1 MDSVL
6 IAAEKETQAG
16 WVKLNGRVTLE
27 SGDLLRV
34 AGMFFL
40 NNDAAL
46 LKFEMSECVFMDSTI
61 MGVLAMLSLEARKKS
76 VPVEVVNITD
86 ETLSLLK
93 GLGVDRIMK
102 FVDADSTAMNWK
114 NVSNSY
120 NDSMDSKVI
129 LDAHKTLMDID
140 DENVSKFEHVVACL
154 EAEIGNK

>member
-16 WVKLNGRVTLE
+16 WVKLSGRVTLE

-46 LKFEMSECVFMDSTI
+46 LKFEMSECLFMDSTI
-61 MGVLAMLSLEARKKS
+61 MGVLAMLSLEARKKKVS
-76 VPVEVVNITD
+76 VEVVNITN
-86 ETLSLLK
+86 ETLGLLR
-93 GLGVDRIMK
+93 GLGVDRIMR
-102 FVDADSTAMNWK
+102 FIDADSTIMNWK
-114 NVSNSY
+114 KVNSSY

-140 DENVSKFEHVVACL
+140 DENINKFEHVVACL
-154 EAEIGNK
+154 EAEMSNE

>member
-6 IAAEKETQAG
+6 IAAEKEAQAG

-40 NNDAAL
+40 ENEAAV
-46 LKFEMSECVFMDSTI
+46 LKLDMADCLFMDSTI
-61 MGVLAMLSLEARKKS
+61 MGVLAMLSLEARKNS
-76 VPVEVVNITD
+76 IPVEVVNIND
-86 ETLSLLK
+86 EALGLLK

-102 FVDADSTAMNWK
+102 FVEVDSADMNWK
-114 NVSNSY
+114 KVSSSY
-120 NDSMDSKVI
+120 NSSMDSKVI

-140 DENVSKFEHVVACL
+140 DENVSKFEQVVACL
-154 EAEIGNK
+154 EAEMGTE